1 MAAFS
6 FHCSERWPLG
16 SPPFGFVTFWFLSP
30 SVTLLLKA
38 VTLKGKGFLSSSY
51 SSGITLGSGHLLFT
65 CGSCACVPNN
75 RCQSGGRRCTHTDY
89 ATCSAGL
96 DSYTGSC
103 DLRFDASRE
112 RLGRAGGEH
121 CPSVC
126 SRALPVPRSVAL
138 YLHCKS
144 LYIRGTR
151 VSLYSCIWVDGI
163 HVVCVCVRARHFSSS
178 FLPHCDIITTV
189 GMQTKLIFLFL
200 IRV

>member
-16 SPPFGFVTFWFLSP
+16 SPPF
-30 SVTLLLKA
+30 VTLLLKA
-38 VTLKGKGFLSSSY
+38 VTLKGEGFLSSSY

-112 RLGRAGGEH
+112 RFGRGGEEH
-121 CPSVC
+121 CPRVC
-126 SRALPVPRSVAL
+126 SRALTGAKVGSFVSAL
-138 YLHCKS
+138 QVFIYQGHKS
-144 LYIRGTR
+144 E
-151 VSLYSCIWVDGI
+151 
-163 HVVCVCVRARHFSSS
+163 F
-178 FLPHCDIITTV
+178 
-189 GMQTKLIFLFL
+189 IFLHMG
-200 IRV
+200 